1 MNTLI
6 AFIDKERGLS
16 FDGRRTTWDK
26 ELVISLVETYRRLSG
41 DKYTINKLRATILNN
56 KATANLANELR
67 VISNSKYVKYHKN
80 VIVELQSE
88 NELRKL
94 INNTKN
100 ILLYVWDC
108 EYPSTIKFPE
118 LDDTWE
124 LISTEI
130 VNSSIH
136 KKVAKYFYS
145 KKV

>member
-6 AFIDKERGLS
+6 AFIDKGRGLS

-26 ELVISLVETYRRLSG
+26 ELMISLVKTYRRLSG
-41 DKYTINKLRATILNN
+41 DKYTISKLRATVLNN
-56 KATANLANELR
+56 EATANLANELR
-67 VISNSKYVKYHKN
+67 VIHNSKYTKYHKN

-88 NELRKL
+88 NELSKL
-94 INNTKN
+94 INNTQN

-130 VNSSIH
+130 VDSSIH
-136 KKVAKYFYS
+136 KNVTKYFYS